1 MFNKELDLA
10 KEVLDSSGVIAF
22 PTETVM
28 GLGVYFNDYNAYQY
42 LNKIKNRPE
51 DKPYTLMLGNVGE
64 IAKYAFLN
72 GRDIRV
78 IMAFM
83 PGELTVLLKSKD
95 TVPDYVTHGTG
106 IIGIRVPNM
115 PHLCEFLNYIKTPLL
130 VPSANKSGE
139 KPAMSSGEVKSIFN
153 NEVGFVFEGQAI
165 GGVPS
170 TIVDLTGEE
179 VKIVREGNITLED
192 INRVLFKGD
201 NDYEHC
207 NW

>member
-1 MFNKELDLA
+1 MSNNEFNLA
-10 KEVLDSSGVIAF
+10 KEVLDNSGVIAF

-28 GLGVYFNDYNAYQY
+28 GLGVYYNDHSAYQF

-64 IAKYAFLN
+64 IFKYALLSE
-72 GRDIRV
+72 RDIKV

-83 PGELTVLLKSKD
+83 PGELTVLLKSKEN
-95 TVPDYVTHGTG
+95 VPSYVTHGTG
-106 IIGIRVPNM
+106 VIGIRVPNM

-139 KPAMSSGEVKSIFN
+139 KPAMSSTEVKNIFN
-153 NEVGFVFEGQAI
+153 NEIGFIFEGVAI
-165 GGVPS
+165 GGIPS

-179 VKIVREGNITLED
+179 VKIVREGNITLDD
-192 INRVLFKGD
+192 IKRVLPKGD
-201 NDYEHC
+201 NEYEHC